1 MLDPPDTPCRCAG
14 PSAGKEVASSPLHPH
29 LRYTSCGRSLPD
41 TAFRDCSH
49 PACTSLPGRGRLH
62 LTSSPAC
69 STARPALS
77 TDLGEKEGPTWLPA
91 QDPGVHAS
99 CRAGPWLL
107 AAPGGGG
114 SPAEAGAAGKLSH
127 RAACIR
133 ASPRP
138 GSTWEPCMHKTRRRG
153 EAGAAW
159 AWIPLPWILPSGAAE
174 LGRAQAGQGLL
185 PFGHQKV
192 PHHRFHRQF

>member
-1 MLDPPDTPCRCAG
+1 MEKCPFSQPLRTELAMSDPPDTPRRSAG
-14 PSAGKEVASSPLHPH
+14 PSAGKEVASSPLQPH
-29 LRYTSCGRSLPD
+29 LGYTSCGWSSPS
-41 TAFRDCSH
+41 TAFRDGSC
-49 PACTSLPGRGRLH
+49 PACMSLPGRECLH

-77 TDLGEKEGPTWLPA
+77 TDLGGREGPTWLPA

-114 SPAEAGAAGKLSH
+114 RPAEAGAAGELSH
-127 RAACIR
+127 RAVCIR

-138 GSTWEPCMHKTRRRG
+138 G
-153 EAGAAW
+153 
-159 AWIPLPWILPSGAAE
+159 
-174 LGRAQAGQGLL
+174 
-185 PFGHQKV
+185 
-192 PHHRFHRQF
+192 